1 MEWTLH
7 LKDYGTPYE
16 ANEGSVIS
24 KAFIGSDTI
33 SATVINSQVQDRS
46 SDEPLMQTLN
56 CGLPLAWAAGQ
67 YESSLDPNKKGAIRY
82 QIQMWQ

>member
-1 MEWTLH
+1 MLFVGMGGMNFTLDG
-7 LKDYGTPYE
+7 LWNSLNG

-46 SDEPLMQTLN
+46 SDKPLMQTLN
-56 CGLPLAWAAGQ
+56 CGLPLA
-67 YESSLDPNKKGAIRY
+67 
-82 QIQMWQ
+82 